1 MRNIGIFIIFAAL
14 LATGCSSSKKLSVQ
28 IPPQKLLEAKGDAA
42 RYLMEYYPVAVE
54 HMEKHKIPASI
65 TLAQAVLEGGA
76 GKSKLVAEANN
87 HFGVKA
93 DKRWKGETVKAY
105 DNGRWCD
112 FRAYDNALESYE
124 DHSKFL
130 LVNKRYASLF
140 DLDIDD
146 YKGWAHGLKK
156 AGYAEDKNY
165 ATKLI
170 AIIERYDLNA
180 FDISVSK
187 TSRRAAPQ
195 EEAGNIFPQHPSNSG
210 MEIMEA
216 HGLKYV
222 IADNDDTLGSLSEK
236 LGIPERKLISYND
249 LYKGYK
255 IKAGDIIYLE
265 KKNSKAGKE
274 TEFHTVKENESLY
287 SISQA
292 YGIRLEKIYEMNP
305 QYKNYTSLKVGD
317 VLRLR

>member
-1 MRNIGIFIIFAAL
+1 MRNIGFFIILAAL
-14 LATGCSSSKKLSVQ
+14 LTTGCSTSKELTTTQ

-76 GKSKLVAEANN
+76 GKSRLVAEANN

-93 DKRWKGETVKAY
+93 DSRWKGKTVKAY

-130 LVNKRYASLF
+130 LVNRRYASLF

-170 AIIERYDLNA
+170 SIIERYDLNS
-180 FDISVSK
+180 FD
-187 TSRRAAPQ
+187 TSPAKARRSSAQKDVAQ
-195 EEAGNIFPQHPSNSG
+195 GV
-210 MEIMEA
+210 EIMEA

-222 IADNDDTLGSLSEK
+222 VAGRDDTLGSISEK
-236 LGIPERKLISYND
+236 VGIAERKLTSYND
-249 LYKGYK
+249 MYKGYK
-255 IKAGDIIYLE
+255 IKEGDIIYLE
-265 KKNSKAGKE
+265 KKNSKAEKGS
-274 TEFHTVKENESLY
+274 EFHTAEKGESLY

-305 QYKNYTSLKVGD
+305 QYRNYTSLKVGD
-317 VLRLR
+317 VIRLR

>member
-1 MRNIGIFIIFAAL
+1 MRYIGFFIILAAL
-14 LATGCSSSKKLSVQ
+14 LATGCSTSKELTTTQ

-130 LVNKRYASLF
+130 LVNRRYASLF

-180 FDISVSK
+180 FD
-187 TSRRAAPQ
+187 TSPAKARCSSAQKDVAQ
-195 EEAGNIFPQHPSNSG
+195 GV
-210 MEIMEA
+210 EIMEA

-222 IADNDDTLGSLSEK
+222 VAGRDDTLGSISEK
-236 LGIPERKLISYND
+236 VGIAERKLTSYND
-249 LYKGYK
+249 MYKGYK
-255 IKAGDIIYLE
+255 IKEGDIIYLE
-265 KKNSKAGKE
+265 KKNSKAEKGS
-274 TEFHTVKENESLY
+274 EFHTAEKGESLY

-305 QYKNYTSLKVGD
+305 QYRNYTSLKVGD
-317 VLRLR
+317 VIRLR